1 MVAAIGL
8 QQIDLAYYQLIAM
21 RRKAPKS
28 PGFDDKGWTS
38 VDFFACARRWFGGSS
53 AKRLVAFR
61 WRGRSN
67 SEGGNMRTLAV
78 AAVLAAF
85 AATVALAHAEEP
97 LVGIVSISATE
108 ANNARYIS
116 GAQDAAKTIGWNVS
130 VIDAAGNADQA
141 NAAIQNFAQR
151 GAAAIV
157 DMVFPYSSIGAGLD
171 AAKTAKIPVVTWGGG
186 IGGGVAATNGSGG
199 PMVIPVN
206 DLMIKAMNGKGS
218 VLALTY
224 HTGEVCRN
232 REVELDKA
240 LAEHPDIKVTK
251 NEVRIPGYFED
262 GAQYANAW
270 LASHPA
276 GKENLAIWG
285 CWDDPAIGA
294 IGSLRAQNRDDVKV
308 YGVNGN
314 AQALENIKKGFM
326 TATAWQ
332 DSYTEGHNMITLLP
346 EIVKAGAS
354 WTQKAVEVPAV
365 LVTKD
370 TIDKFLADHPSAL
383 K

>member
-1 MVAAIGL
+1 MKKIAIG
-8 QQIDLAYYQLIAM
+8 I
-21 RRKAPKS
+21 
-28 PGFDDKGWTS
+28 
-38 VDFFACARRWFGGSS
+38 
-53 AKRLVAFR
+53 
-61 WRGRSN
+61 
-67 SEGGNMRTLAV
+67 
-78 AAVLAAF
+78 VLAAAALSAGAAF
-85 AATVALAHAEEP
+85 ADGQS
-97 LVGIVSISATE
+97 VGIVSISATE
-108 ANNARYIS
+108 ANNARYIT
-116 GAQDAAKTIGWNVS
+116 GAQAAAKEIGWEVS
-130 VIDAAGNADQA
+130 VVDAAGSADQA
-141 NAAIQNFAQR
+141 NAAIQNFAQKKS
-151 GAAAIV
+151 AAIV
-157 DMVFPYSSIGAGLD
+157 DMVFPFSSIGAGLD
-171 AAKTAKIPVVTWGGG
+171 AAKGGNIPVVTWGGG
-186 IGGGVAATNGSGG
+186 LGSTVAATNGSGG

-206 DLMIKAMNGKGS
+206 EVMIKAMGGKGS
-218 VLALTY
+218 LLELTY

-232 REVELDKA
+232 REVELDNALKA
-240 LAEHPDIKVTK
+240 YPDIKATK

-276 GKENLAIWG
+276 GGEALAIWG

-332 DSYTEGHNMITLLP
+332 DSYTEGYNMIKMLP
-346 EIVKAGAS
+346 DIIKAGAD
-354 WTQKAVEVPAV
+354 WKPKAAEVTAV

-370 TIDKFLADHPSAL
+370 TIDKFIADHPAAL

>member
-1 MVAAIGL
+1 MSKLAI
-8 QQIDLAYYQLIAM
+8 
-21 RRKAPKS
+21 S
-28 PGFDDKGWTS
+28 
-38 VDFFACARRWFGGSS
+38 
-53 AKRLVAFR
+53 
-61 WRGRSN
+61 
-67 SEGGNMRTLAV
+67 
-78 AAVLAAF
+78 AVLAAVTLS
-85 AATVALAHAEEP
+85 AIPALAEEP
-97 LVGIVSISATE
+97 LVGIVSITATE
-108 ANNARYIS
+108 ANNARYIT
-116 GAQDAAKTIGWNVS
+116 GAQAAAKEIGWQVS

-157 DMVFPYSSIGAGLD
+157 DMVFPFSSIGAGLD

-186 IGGGVAATNGSGG
+186 LGSTVAATNGSGG
-199 PMVIPVN
+199 PMVVPVD
-206 DLMIKAMNGKGS
+206 DLMIKTMDGKGS
-218 VLALTY
+218 VLELTY

-232 REVELDKA
+232 REVELDNA
-240 LAEHPDIKVTK
+240 LKKYPNIKVTK

-262 GAQYANAW
+262 GAQYTNAW

-294 IGSLRAQNRDDVKV
+294 IGSLRAQNRTDVKV

-332 DSYTEGHNMITLLP
+332 DSYTEGYNMIKLLP

-354 WTQKAVEVPAV
+354 WTPKAVEVPAV
-365 LVTKD
+365 LVTAD
-370 TIDKFLADHPSAL
+370 DIDKFLADHPAAL

>member
-1 MVAAIGL
+1 MRYFGVLAAAAAIGCG
-8 QQIDLAYYQLIAM
+8 I
-21 RRKAPKS
+21 
-28 PGFDDKGWTS
+28 
-38 VDFFACARRWFGGSS
+38 GS
-53 AKRLVAFR
+53 AQ
-61 WRGRSN
+61 
-67 SEGGNMRTLAV
+67 
-78 AAVLAAF
+78 
-85 AATVALAHAEEP
+85 AEDSK

-116 GAQDAAKTIGWNVS
+116 GAQAAAKELGFEVN
-130 VIDAAGNADQA
+130 VIDAAGSADQA

-151 GAAAIV
+151 GAMAIV
-157 DMVFPYSSIGAGLD
+157 DMVFPFSSIGAGLD
-171 AAKTAKIPVVTWGGG
+171 AANSANLPVVTWGGG
-186 IGGGVAATNGSGG
+186 LGGTVAATNGSGG
-199 PMVIPVN
+199 PMVVPVN
-206 DLMIKAMNGKGS
+206 ELMLKTMGGKGS
-218 VLALTY
+218 ILALTY

-232 REVELDKA
+232 REVEFDKA
-240 LAEHPDIKVTK
+240 VAAFPDIKVTK

-276 GKENLAIWG
+276 GDENLAIWG

-294 IGSLRAQNRDDVKV
+294 IGWLRAQGRDDVKV

-314 AQALENIKKGFM
+314 AQALENIKNGFM

-332 DSYTEGHNMITLLP
+332 DSYTEGYNMIKMLP
-346 EIVKAGAS
+346 DIMKAGAG
-354 WTQKAVEVPAV
+354 WQPKAVEVPAV

-370 TIDKFLADHPSAL
+370 TVEQFVKEHPDAI

>member
-1 MVAAIGL
+1 M
-8 QQIDLAYYQLIAM
+8 
-21 RRKAPKS
+21 
-28 PGFDDKGWTS
+28 
-38 VDFFACARRWFGGSS
+38 
-53 AKRLVAFR
+53 KRLSVSAA
-61 WRGRSN
+61 
-67 SEGGNMRTLAV
+67 L
-78 AAVLAAF
+78 AAVILTAAP
-85 AATVALAHAEEP
+85 ALADEP

-116 GAQDAAKTIGWNVS
+116 GAQAAAKEIGWQVS

-141 NAAIQNFAQR
+141 NAALQNFAQR

-157 DMVFPYSSIGAGLD
+157 DMVFPYSSMGAGLD
-171 AAKTAKIPVVTWGGG
+171 AAKAKNIPVVTWGGG
-186 IGGGVAATNGSGG
+186 LGGSVAATNGSGG
-199 PMVIPVN
+199 PMVVPVD
-206 DLMIKAMNGKGS
+206 DLMIKTMDGKGS
-218 VLALTY
+218 ILELTY

-240 LAEHPDIKVTK
+240 LKAYPDIKVTK

-294 IGSLRAQNRDDVKV
+294 IGSLRAQNRTDVKV

-332 DSYTEGHNMITLLP
+332 DSYTEGYNMIKLLP

-354 WTQKAVEVPAV
+354 WTPKAVEVPAV
-365 LVTKD
+365 LVTAGN
-370 TIDKFLADHPSAL
+370 IDKFLADHPAAL